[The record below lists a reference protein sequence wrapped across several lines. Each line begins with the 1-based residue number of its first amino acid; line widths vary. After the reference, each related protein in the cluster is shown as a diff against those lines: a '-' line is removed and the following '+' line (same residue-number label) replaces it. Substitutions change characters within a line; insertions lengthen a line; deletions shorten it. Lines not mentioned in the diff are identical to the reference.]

1 MAAIRLAQRN
11 IDTCQTWSAVV
22 CPSLGKILKKA
33 GFLKIFDDI
42 VSIKEKLSKNV
53 HINGIEDVASC
64 RKCNYVLQKGT
75 VNMVR

>member
-11 IDTCQTWSAVV
+11 IDTCQTWSAV
-22 CPSLGKILKKA
+22 CPSLGKILKKP
-33 GFLKIFDDI
+33 GFLNICDDI
-42 VSIKEKLSKNV
+42 VSMEEKLSKNV